1 MLAAA
6 PWSVRHGWHG
16 RGAASALM
24 MVLAMMLPLWTTART
39 KIDFDPTLDFTKF
52 KTFAYLGGVEHLAV
66 LPLNPDQIRDEI
78 HAAVARELGKRGLK
92 EVKTN
97 ENPDLVV
104 RYWVNTNAETN
115 YAPTGNW
122 NGFALYIGD
131 YWAYTYDLMNARN
144 SEEGSIL
151 IDLIDVKGKDLAWRV
166 YMEQKILNVNDVWK
180 KVNQEISKAFAS
192 FPPTEKEKEEKKK
205 ERAEHPPKPRQQ

>member
-1 MLAAA
+1 
-6 PWSVRHGWHG
+6 
-16 RGAASALM
+16 M